1 MKFGNKGSNHG
12 RKMVKRPLF
21 VDLRSDS
28 KKSRRDSLGDRL
40 TLLFLFHLRVAATGR
55 RVVAGF
61 LCRSTFG
68 YFDLAPTTGL
78 GTFISCTFF

>member
-1 MKFGNKGSNHG
+1 MKVGNKGSNHG

-21 VDLRSDS
+21 VDLRPDS
-28 KKSRRDSLGDRL
+28 KRSRRDSLGDRF

-55 RVVAGF
+55 RVIAGF
-61 LCRSTFG
+61 FCRSAFG
-68 YFDLAPTTGL
+68 YFDLAAASGL